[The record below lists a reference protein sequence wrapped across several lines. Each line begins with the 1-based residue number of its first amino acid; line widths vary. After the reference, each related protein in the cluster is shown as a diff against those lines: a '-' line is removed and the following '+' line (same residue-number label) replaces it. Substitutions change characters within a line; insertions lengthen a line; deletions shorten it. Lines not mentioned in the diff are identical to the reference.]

1 MLFKEV
7 LHGIKHV
14 APHDSS
20 NSLKTTD
27 PNDIMAGF
35 LFDFNIIVHYI
46 FNDIIDK
53 NIICMSSF
61 FFSWDVSFGRRS
73 ICLHSSCWA
82 VALIS
87 PHQNSGGFCLSFT
100 LL

>member
-14 APHDSS
+14 TPHDSS
-20 NSLKTTD
+20 NSLFKTID
-27 PNDIMAGF
+27 PNDIMAVF
-35 LFDFNIIVHYI
+35 LFDFNIIVNYI
-46 FNDIIDK
+46 FNDIIVK

-73 ICLHSSCWA
+73 ICLHSSDAEPW
-82 VALIS
+82 L
-87 PHQNSGGFCLSFT
+87 
-100 LL
+100 